1 MVKRLKSFTAVAVML
16 GVIAPVAHGQT
27 DPAALAAIYSEGR
40 SALMTTPYAAKARI
54 GITQGTGAKPAK
66 SLQSFDTT
74 VSSAGYT
81 ATNVKPPYVV
91 GRPTTVV
98 GTKGQVYV
106 SIKGE
111 PDAIRAAES
120 ATERVVYHRGSPIF
134 LPDAALLTGA
144 TPVEATEAGTEAFE
158 SAIDTA
164 TAQRLLAYTFA
175 SEAEVDAL
183 APKLEV
189 ERAVVRVT
197 VDVAQRRIVTTNVR
211 VTGVLPKE
219 HIGEVSGLWIVG
231 EPVDQ
236 PVILESLFSPTLLPR
251 DPAITVP
258 KRTISLAAWTSTV
271 TARNQI
277 VKARNAIEKY
287 GKRAKT
293 VAGMTPA
300 AIRKIDKNVKLVAG
314 RGTTKAGTVG
324 YTILSNGRRYSL
336 RVTAANGWTY
346 TATRP
351 FKGKFTTTCVRPGGA
366 SCGTW

>member
-1 MVKRLKSFTAVAVML
+1 M
-16 GVIAPVAHGQT
+16 
-27 DPAALAAIYSEGR
+27 
-40 SALMTTPYAAKARI
+40 
-54 GITQGTGAKPAK
+54 
-66 SLQSFDTT
+66 
-74 VSSAGYT
+74 
-81 ATNVKPPYVV
+81 
-91 GRPTTVV
+91 
-98 GTKGQVYV
+98 
-106 SIKGE
+106 
-111 PDAIRAAES
+111 
-120 ATERVVYHRGSPIF
+120 
-134 LPDAALLTGA
+134 
-144 TPVEATEAGTEAFE
+144 
-158 SAIDTA
+158 
-164 TAQRLLAYTFA
+164 
-175 SEAEVDAL
+175 
-183 APKLEV
+183 
-189 ERAVVRVT
+189 
-197 VDVAQRRIVTTNVR
+197 AQRRIVTTNVR

-324 YTILSNGRRYSL
+324 YTILSSGRRYSL

-351 FKGKFTTTCVRPGGA
+351 FKGKFTTTCTRPGGA